1 MQGIWDER
9 TKGEKL
15 SATMKELLEAGVHF
29 GHQTER
35 WNPKMDK
42 YIYTDKSGIHIL
54 DLRITYSALEE
65 AQEFVQKLVANSG
78 KVLFVG
84 TKPQAQNV
92 VEEQATRAQMP
103 YVNQRWLGGMLTNF
117 QTIIKRV
124 VYLKELNSLETS
136 EEINSYPKPERLRI
150 KREIAKLTKSIG
162 GIVELNKIPDAIF
175 IVDLLNETTALTE
188 ANKLNIPV
196 IALADSNVN
205 PENVDIVIPGNDDAI
220 RSIELIA
227 SSIADS
233 CLKGLGKRKE
243 VSEKKET
250 E

>member
-1 MQGIWDER
+1 M
-9 TKGEKL
+9 

-29 GHQTER
+29 GHQTQR

-65 AQEFVQKLVANSG
+65 AQQFVQRLVANSG
-78 KVLFVG
+78 KILFVG
-84 TKPQAQNV
+84 TKPQAQKV
-92 VEEQATRAQMP
+92 IEDQASRAQMP

-117 QTIIKRV
+117 KTIIKRV

-136 EEINSYPKPERLRI
+136 GEINSYPKPERLRI
-150 KREIAKLTKSIG
+150 KREITKLTKSIG
-162 GIVELNKIPDAIF
+162 GIVELNKVPDAIF
-175 IVDLLNETTALTE
+175 VVDLLNETTALTE
-188 ANKLNIPV
+188 AKKLNIPV
-196 IALADSNVN
+196 IGLADSNVD

-227 SSIADS
+227 SEIADS
-233 CLKGLGKRKE
+233 CLKGLGKKNE
-243 VSEKKET
+243 VSDKEET
-250 E
+250 K

>member
-1 MQGIWDER
+1 M
-9 TKGEKL
+9 
-15 SATMKELLEAGVHF
+15 SATIKQLLEAGVHF
-29 GHQTER
+29 GHQTQR

-42 YIYTDKSGIHIL
+42 YIYSDKSGIHIL

-84 TKPQAQNV
+84 TKPQAQKV
-92 VEEQATRAQMP
+92 IEEQALRAQMP
-103 YVNQRWLGGMLTNF
+103 YVNQRWLGGMMTNF
-117 QTIIKRV
+117 KTIIKRV

-136 EEINSYPKPERLRI
+136 GEINSYPKPERLRI

-162 GIVELNKIPDAIF
+162 GIVELNKVPDAIF

-188 ANKLNIPV
+188 AKKLNIPV
-196 IALADSNVN
+196 IGLADSNVD

-233 CLKGLGKRKE
+233 CLKGLGKRTE
-243 VSEKKET
+243 VSDKEET
-250 E
+250 K